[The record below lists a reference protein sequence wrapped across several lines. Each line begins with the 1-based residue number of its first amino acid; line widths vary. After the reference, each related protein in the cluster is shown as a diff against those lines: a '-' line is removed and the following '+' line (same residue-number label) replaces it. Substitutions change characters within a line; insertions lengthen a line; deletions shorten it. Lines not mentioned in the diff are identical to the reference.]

1 MKLQAAQ
8 YYTLTL
14 GLIALLLAGA
24 LLITLGMAASR
35 SKSTSVPVSLNK
47 VERASEKSNTTTRA
61 FVQIT
66 PEKDQNTTVQEV
78 TIGGKN

>member
-14 GLIALLLAGA
+14 GLIALLLAVA
-24 LLITLGMAASR
+24 VLITLGAASSR
-35 SKSTSVPVSLNK
+35 SKTASVPVSVNK
-47 VERASEKSNTTTRA
+47 VERAVEKGNTTARA

-66 PEKDQNTTVQEV
+66 PEKDKNTAVQEV